1 MEKLFNWISVVI
13 AVGGGILVNLFGE
26 WDVALTVLLTL
37 MALDYITGVAKGI
50 YNKDLSSETGWKGLL
65 KKLMTLCIVIV
76 ANELQKLL
84 GNNIAIRDIVIMF
97 YTANEGLSIL
107 ENVAAVSNNIPQA
120 LKDVLLQLRDKDTM

>member
-1 MEKLFNWISVVI
+1 MEKLFNWISVLV
-13 AVGGGILVNLFGE
+13 AVGGGFLVNLFGE

-37 MALDYITGVAKGI
+37 MALDYITGLAKGV
-50 YNKDLSSETGWKGLL
+50 YNKNLSSEIGWKGLL
-65 KKLMTLCIVIV
+65 KKLMTLCIIIV

-84 GNNIAIRDIVIMF
+84 GNNIALRDIVIMF

-120 LKDVLLQLRDKDTM
+120 LKDVLLQLRDKE